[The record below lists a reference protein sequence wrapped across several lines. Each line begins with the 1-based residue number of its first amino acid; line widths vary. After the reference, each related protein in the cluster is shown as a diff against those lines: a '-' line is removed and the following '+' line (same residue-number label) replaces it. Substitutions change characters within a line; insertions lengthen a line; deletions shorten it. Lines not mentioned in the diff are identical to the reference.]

1 MMSMYERS
9 QDSLLKLFRY
19 ESMSKERL
27 TKKVQGIHVRSGGKR
42 EEGMDGVKD
51 TLSD

>member
-27 TKKVQGIHVRSGGKR
+27 TKKVQGIRQKWRQEGGGDGWSKR
-42 EEGMDGVKD
+42 YFE
-51 TLSD
+51 